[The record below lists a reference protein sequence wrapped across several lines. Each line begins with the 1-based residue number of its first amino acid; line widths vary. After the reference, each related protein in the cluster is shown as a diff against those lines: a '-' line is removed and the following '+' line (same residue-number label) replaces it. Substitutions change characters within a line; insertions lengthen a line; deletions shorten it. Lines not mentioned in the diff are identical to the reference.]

1 MSADQPNDPRL
12 AAIVELSDDPIIGKD
27 LTGIVFA
34 WNRAA
39 ERLFGF
45 TASEMIGRP
54 LTIIFPPD
62 RIEEEAFILD
72 QIRRGER
79 VEHHETMRR
88 CKDGRIIRV
97 SATVSPILDSSG
109 GIIGASKIVRDLTD
123 RDARDKRVRELQAE
137 LAHMQR
143 LTELGQVVTT
153 LVHEVNQPITAIRNY
168 LNACQ
173 RLAATGNL
181 KGVRTALERM
191 EDQAQR
197 TSDIIQRIRDFV
209 KKRDV
214 QMEVENLSLVIDE
227 AVALM
232 RSSLRGDGPTL
243 TVQMDPAEPLAEID
257 KVQVQQVL
265 FNLMRNGIE
274 AMQGQPRR
282 DLMVATRGAQSGM
295 VEISVSDTGAGLP
308 ADVRSRLFQPF
319 VTTKP
324 NGMGVGL
331 SVCQGIVQLHGGRLW
346 ADDRIGGGTVF
357 RFTVRRAGHLRH
369 VMVQDQAGEMLPI
382 RLEELGTGSECLDR
396 VPDNFQQELQRV
408 LTA

>member
-12 AAIVELSDDPIIGKD
+12 AAIVESSDDPIIGKD

-243 TVQMDPAEPLAEID
+243 TVQMDPAEPL
-257 KVQVQQVL
+257 
-265 FNLMRNGIE
+265 
-274 AMQGQPRR
+274 
-282 DLMVATRGAQSGM
+282 
-295 VEISVSDTGAGLP
+295 
-308 ADVRSRLFQPF
+308 
-319 VTTKP
+319 
-324 NGMGVGL
+324 VG
-331 SVCQGIVQLHGGRLW
+331 
-346 ADDRIGGGTVF
+346 
-357 RFTVRRAGHLRH
+357 
-369 VMVQDQAGEMLPI
+369 
-382 RLEELGTGSECLDR
+382 
-396 VPDNFQQELQRV
+396 
-408 LTA
+408 